1 MKTFASR
8 PCERGCGRQAQ
19 DACSFPALQ
28 RLAFARRPSR
38 PSLKAVKEK
47 MGGKKPACFSVRKR
61 EIKKRKNHRLLRFL
75 LRFFVVKNVPLTKE
89 RSEFPVQGS
98 PHAAFLWRARLSRK
112 FPLSGGSL
120 PARLVGRGR
129 LLAIVAGVVGGIAV
143 IVFFRYVG
151 IVFHA
156 VEHRAQN
163 GAA

>member
-1 MKTFASR
+1 MLRVHAKGRAGGRRRKFARFR
-8 PCERGCGRQAQ
+8 PCNAWRLPEGL
-19 DACSFPALQ
+19 PA
-28 RLAFARRPSR
+28 

-61 EIKKRKNHRLLRFL
+61 EIKKRKNHWLLRFL
-75 LRFFVVKNVPLTKE
+75 LRFFAVKNVPLTKE

-120 PARLVGRGR
+120 PARLGGSGR

-143 IVFFRYVG
+143 IVFFRYIG